1 MDGQHRLVTL
11 SMVFPILAVVTA
23 VILVLA
29 SPGAPPYVVLG
40 ALMLIV
46 LAGIRQPVAK
56 AAPIFG
62 IVAGVGYAVMVL
74 LDGVSSWPF
83 GLTGAICLI
92 VLGGLADWLG
102 LACYASERARAQA
115 ERIIDELRPVDE
127 SSGVTKW
134 AHASLVFER
143 EIARARRY
151 DQPLVLLRV
160 VVDQWDVLKA
170 HLGPSSSTEVLH
182 EVGAHL
188 IRSSRV
194 VDVVAYHGDATF
206 DLLLPDT
213 PGVGAVVVARRVTSF
228 TSQYHGVN
236 LRVGVAPMGAKSWSA
251 DELLEQ
257 GDVALAIAE
266 RDGKPYAVCG
276 IEDVNLALPAPSG
289 ARSSLDD
296 RVPMVA
302 RAS

>member
-1 MDGQHRLVTL
+1 VQTIMDGQHRLVTL
-11 SMVFPILAVVTA
+11 SLIFPVFAVVTA
-23 VILVLA
+23 VILILA
-29 SPGAPPYVVLG
+29 SPDAPPFV
-40 ALMLIV
+40 ALAALVLIV
-46 LAGIRQPVAK
+46 LAGIRQPVPK
-56 AAPIFG
+56 AAPILG
-62 IVAGVGYAVMVL
+62 IVAGLGHAAMIL
-74 LDGVSSWPF
+74 LDGVSSWPL
-83 GLTGAICLI
+83 GLTGAVGLI

-102 LACYASERARAQA
+102 LACHASEQARAQA
-115 ERIIDELRPVDE
+115 ERIIDELRPIDE

-160 VVDQWDVLKA
+160 VIDQWDALKT
-170 HLGPSSSTEVLH
+170 HLGPASSTEVLH

-194 VDVVAYHGDATF
+194 VDVVAYHGDAMF

-228 TSQYHGVN
+228 TSSYHGVN

-257 GDVALAIAE
+257 GDVALAMAE
-266 RDGKPYAVCG
+266 RDGRPYAVCG
-276 IEDVNLALPAPSG
+276 IEDVSLALPS
-289 ARSSLDD
+289 
-296 RVPMVA
+296 PMAA

>member
-1 MDGQHRLVTL
+1 VQTIMDEQHRLVTL
-11 SMVFPILAVVTA
+11 SLIFPIFAVVTT
-23 VILVLA
+23 VLLILA
-29 SPGAPPYVVLG
+29 SPESPPYL
-40 ALMLIV
+40 ALAALVLIV
-46 LAGIRQPVAK
+46 LAGIRQPVPK
-56 AAPIFG
+56 AAPILG
-62 IVAGVGYAVMVL
+62 IVAGLGHAAMVL
-74 LDGVSSWPF
+74 LDSMSTWPF
-83 GLTGAICLI
+83 GLTGAVGLI

-102 LACYASERARAQA
+102 LSCQASQLAKTQA
-115 ERIIDELRPVDE
+115 ERIIDELRPIDE

-160 VVDQWDVLKA
+160 VIDQWDVLKA
-170 HLGPSSSTEVLH
+170 HLGPASSTEVLH

-194 VDVVAYHGDATF
+194 VDVVAYHGDAMF

-213 PGVGAVVVARRVTSF
+213 PGVGAVVVARRVTAF
-228 TSQYHGVN
+228 TSSYHGVN

-257 GDVALAIAE
+257 GDIALAMAE
-266 RDGKPYAVCG
+266 REGKPYAVCG
-276 IEDVNLALPAPSG
+276 IEDVHPALPSPISAV
-289 ARSSLDD
+289 R
-296 RVPMVA
+296 